1 MINEQ
6 LGLDDLVR
14 KFKGYVLGENG
25 FDELDFKEAILE
37 LIKEENKELL
47 DALYSM
53 YRQYCNDKWGHQ
65 FMSAGEKASE
75 LLENA
80 GYIVVDNIGAIIK
93 DNYNYGDSK

>member
-37 LIKEENKELL
+37 LIKEEKIKEMNLL
-47 DALYSM
+47 MNRYTAIARKPGSISIMPLIVAN
-53 YRQYCNDKWGHQ
+53 RIK
-65 FMSAGEKASE
+65 EIKEE
-75 LLENA
+75 L
-80 GYIVVDNIGAIIK
+80 
-93 DNYNYGDSK
+93 

>member
-1 MINEQ
+1 MSKLFNRKKTKPEQ
-6 LGLDDLVR
+6 E
-14 KFKGYVLGENG
+14 K
-25 FDELDFKEAILE
+25 
-37 LIKEENKELL
+37 KELL

-93 DNYNYGDSK
+93 DNYNYGDSE